1 MPDEV
6 LGLRVLA
13 ADDDPDILDLISY
26 RLERSGCAV
35 LRATDGE
42 EALVL
47 ARRELP
53 DLAVLDVMMPK
64 MDGYEVTR
72 QIRSDP
78 ATAGIKIILLTASS
92 QEPDVVKGFEAGAD
106 DYMTKPF
113 SPQELRLRLAAISA
127 RR

>member
-26 RLERSGCAV
+26 RLERSGCVV

-42 EALVL
+42 EALAL
-47 ARRELP
+47 ARDELP

-78 ATAGIKIILLTASS
+78 TTTGIKIILLTASS

-113 SPQELRLRLAAISA
+113 SPQELRMRLAAISA

>member
-1 MPDEV
+1 VANDD
-6 LGLRVLA
+6 LNLRVLA

-26 RLERSGCAV
+26 RLERSGCEV
-35 LRATDGE
+35 IRASDGE
-42 EALVL
+42 QALEL
-47 ARRELP
+47 AISRQP

-64 MDGYEVTR
+64 IDGYEVTR
-72 QIRSDP
+72 RLRANPD
-78 ATAGIKIILLTASS
+78 TAGIKVILLTASA

-113 SPQELRLRLAAISA
+113 SPQELRLRLVAVAN

>member
-1 MPDEV
+1 MPNDQ
-6 LGLRVLA
+6 LNLRVLA

-26 RLERSGCAV
+26 RLERSGCEV
-35 LRATDGE
+35 LRAADGE
-42 EALVL
+42 AALDL
-47 ARRELP
+47 ARSDHP

-72 QIRSDP
+72 QIKADP
-78 ATAGIKIILLTASS
+78 TTAGIKVILLTASA
-92 QEPDVVKGFEAGAD
+92 QEPDVVRGFQAGAD

-113 SPQELRLRLAAISA
+113 SPQELRMRLAAISA

>member
-1 MPDEV
+1 MANDD
-6 LGLRVLA
+6 LNLRVLA

-26 RLERSGCAV
+26 RLERSGCEV
-35 LRATDGE
+35 LRALDGE
-42 EALVL
+42 QALEL
-47 ARRELP
+47 ANSQHP

-64 MDGYEVTR
+64 IDGYEVTR
-72 QIRSDP
+72 RLRANP
-78 ATAGIKIILLTASS
+78 ATAGIKVILLTASA

-113 SPQELRLRLAAISA
+113 SPQELRLRLVAVAN

>member
-1 MPDEV
+1 MANDD
-6 LGLRVLA
+6 LNLRVLA

-26 RLERSGCAV
+26 RLERSGCEV
-35 LRATDGE
+35 IRASDGE
-42 EALVL
+42 QALEL
-47 ARRELP
+47 AISRQP

-64 MDGYEVTR
+64 IDGYEVTR
-72 QIRSDP
+72 RLRANPD
-78 ATAGIKIILLTASS
+78 TAGIKVILLTASA

-113 SPQELRLRLAAISA
+113 SPQELRLRLVAVAN

>member
-1 MPDEV
+1 MPNDQ
-6 LGLRVLA
+6 LNLRVLA

-26 RLERSGCAV
+26 RLERSGCEV

-42 EALVL
+42 AALDL
-47 ARRELP
+47 ARSDHP

-72 QIRSDP
+72 QIKADP
-78 ATAGIKIILLTASS
+78 TTAGIKVILLTASA
-92 QEPDVVKGFEAGAD
+92 QEPDVVRGFQAGAD

-113 SPQELRLRLAAISA
+113 SPQELRMRLAAISA